1 MIKPPNIFLPHLF
14 NVAIKAVSPEI
25 CLEKHIPIPPNGKTF
40 LIGAGKASAAMA
52 KTFENFWSEPLEGI
66 IVVPYGHKVE
76 CNQVEI
82 IEAAHPI
89 PDQSGELAAQKILSA
104 VKNLGKQDL
113 VVALISGGGSALL
126 PAPPP
131 SLTLQDKQEIIDILL
146 NSGATIQEINLVR
159 RSLSIIKGGK
169 LAQAAH
175 PARISTL
182 IISDISNDDPSMVAS
197 GPTIKPSPDH
207 PKVETILKKYK
218 IEASARVKQFFKT
231 NGSGPNFDKTEFEK
245 DTIKIIAKNSDC
257 LNAAVKEA
265 RKVGWQAGILEHSVE
280 GQSHI
285 VASKHAERILN
296 IAKFRNSS
304 SPPLVLFSGGET
316 TVNLGNFSGNGG
328 PNSEYLLALGL
339 SLNSDP
345 RIWAIACDTDGIDGN
360 SDAAGAILTPYSL
373 LGAEEIGLDPT
384 GLLAAHRSSSF
395 FEALDHNIFTGPTL
409 TNVNDFR
416 AIAIFTGNNP
426 TINL

>member
-1 MIKPPNIFLPHLF
+1 MTKPPNLILPHLF
-14 NVAIKAVSPEI
+14 NVAVKAASAEL
-25 CLEKHIPIPPNGKTF
+25 CLEKHIPSPPSGKTF
-40 LIGAGKASAAMA
+40 LVGAGKASGAMA
-52 KTFENFWSEPLEGI
+52 KTFEKFWPYPLEGI

-76 CNQVEI
+76 CDHVEI

-89 PDQSGELAAQKILSA
+89 PDQSGQLAAKKLLNA
-104 VKNLGKQDL
+104 VNKLDKNDL
-113 VVALISGGGSALL
+113 LVALISGGGSALL

-131 SLTLQDKQEIIDILL
+131 SLTLQDKQKIINVLL
-146 NSGATIQEINLVR
+146 NSGATIQEINVVR
-159 RSLSIIKGGK
+159 CYLSVIKGGK

-182 IISDISNDDPSMVAS
+182 IISDVSNDDPSVVAS
-197 GPTIKPSPDH
+197 GPTIMPSPNLS
-207 PKVETILKKYK
+207 KVETILKKYK
-218 IEASARVKQFFKT
+218 IKT
-231 NGSGPNFDKTEFEK
+231 SVQVRKFLKRNEKELRFDKTEFEK
-245 DTIKIIAKNSDC
+245 DTVNIVAKNSDC
-257 LNAAVKEA
+257 LEAAVREA
-265 RKVGWQAGILEHSVE
+265 RMIGWQAEILEYSTE

-285 VASKHAERILN
+285 VASKHAERILD
-296 IAKFRNSS
+296 IAKFRNSK

-316 TVNLGNFSGNGG
+316 TVNLGNFSGKGG

-360 SDAAGAILTPYSL
+360 SDAAGALLTPYSL

-384 GLLAAHRSSSF
+384 GLLAAHRSASF
-395 FEALDHNIFTGPTL
+395 FEALGHNIVTGPTL

-426 TINL
+426 SNNL